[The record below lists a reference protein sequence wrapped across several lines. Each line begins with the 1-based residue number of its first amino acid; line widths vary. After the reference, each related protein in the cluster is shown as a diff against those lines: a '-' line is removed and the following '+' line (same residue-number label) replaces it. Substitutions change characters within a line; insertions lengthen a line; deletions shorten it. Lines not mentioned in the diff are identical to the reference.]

1 VAESLF
7 PREYPLARVWQL
19 LSRRSWLLL
28 SRRLHYV
35 LTAAFLGAAL
45 VFAALSILLPFAVRG
60 GSHLSDIALLL
71 LVAGLPCLLVA
82 FGLFIRRSLPLV
94 WSEVWRES
102 RPSWSLLVT
111 LVCGV
116 AINAL
121 TVWAAVADLAAPPS
135 VYGRA
140 VELPDSAQL
149 AFTVAFIGML
159 LSSMLMFP
167 ETTWRSWRARRL
179 DATETLR
186 R

>member
-1 VAESLF
+1 MMNHEDIERTVDQSHATAHE
-7 PREYPLARVWQL
+7 PWEVVV
-19 LSRRSWLLL
+19 
-28 SRRLHYV
+28 YV

-45 VFAALSILLPFAVRG
+45 VLAALSILLPFDMRG
-60 GSHLSDIALLL
+60 GSHLSDFALLL
-71 LVAGLPCLLVA
+71 LVAGLPCLLMA

-102 RPSWSLLVT
+102 RPSWSLLTT

-116 AINAL
+116 AVSAL

-140 VELPDSAQL
+140 VELPDTAQL
-149 AFTVAFIGML
+149 AFIGAFIGMIL
-159 LSSMLMFP
+159 GSMLMFP
-167 ETTWRSWRARRL
+167 ETMWRSWRARRL
-179 DATETLR
+179 DAAGSLR